1 MPAYSKCTVVQLRDL
16 CDSRGIDHR
25 GLLKHQLIEALCADD
40 VSAPVDADDNGE
52 MMPIEDDIVSGGPE
66 SPELHDVFSEVG
78 ESPTHQ
84 VMSEAVRLK
93 LIQLEIEKTKLEK
106 CKLQPST
113 PQERVGFRP
122 REAHLPVMAE
132 NGDPLAFF
140 ECFEKTLQLN
150 GVRESDYA
158 KLLPSHLN
166 ERAKR
171 VFAALSYEQCLDY
184 CFVKS
189 QIIASFRASAG
200 SYLDK
205 FRSIRRSG
213 SENQKMFV
221 GRLTETFSYYLEAGE
236 LKTLNDLKE
245 ALILEQFFATLD
257 GATKQFVKNNCPK
270 NSLEAAQLADLYF
283 ENRTTSH
290 KFPVNNRSKVPNVE
304 TENRA
309 TSNGVNDT
317 NKAAVPQPARTE
329 FARSKNACFICNSL
343 DHRQAQCPLKAENS
357 GANRPTFGR
366 KMTKEP
372 V

>member
-1 MPAYSKCTVVQLRDL
+1 
-16 CDSRGIDHR
+16 
-25 GLLKHQLIEALCADD
+25 
-40 VSAPVDADDNGE
+40 
-52 MMPIEDDIVSGGPE
+52 MPIEDGIVSGGTD
-66 SPELHDVFSEVG
+66 SPEMHDLFSVVG
-78 ESPTHQ
+78 ESSTHHAI
-84 VMSEAVRLK
+84 SEAVRLK
-93 LIQLEIEKTKLEK
+93 LIELEIEKTKLEQ

-132 NGDPLAFF
+132 SGDPLAFF
-140 ECFEKTLQLN
+140 GCFKKTLQLN
-150 GVRESDYA
+150 GVSVSAYA

-184 CFVKS
+184 SFVKS

-213 SENQKMFV
+213 TENQKMFV

-245 ALILEQFFATLD
+245 AVILEQFFATLD
-257 GATKQFVKNNCPK
+257 GATKQFVKTTAPK
-270 NSLEAAQLADLYF
+270 LLWKKLSWRIFISKTGRAPINSLLIIEIRLP
-283 ENRTTSH
+283 TS
-290 KFPVNNRSKVPNVE
+290 KQKTELRVTWSKIQ
-304 TENRA
+304 TGLQR
-309 TSNGVNDT
+309 
-317 NKAAVPQPARTE
+317 
-329 FARSKNACFICNSL
+329 
-343 DHRQAQCPLKAENS
+343 HRQPEKSLLDRKMRVLSATLLIIGRPSVRSNPL
-357 GANRPTFGR
+357 NRKLTGRTFAG
-366 KMTKEP
+366 KMTKQP